1 MTISKYI
8 NTYLIGSGMINMT
21 LFNYKMSNVDI
32 IRNKKKTKLL
42 ICERIFYSFYAF
54 SIGFIKLP
62 SFINYI
68 HIKLIND
75 NPENYGYKIINNKEI
90 EESSIFL
97 YI

>member
-8 NTYLIGSGMINMT
+8 NAYLIGSGIINMT
-21 LFNYKMSNVDI
+21 LFNYKMSNVNI

-42 ICERIFYSFYAF
+42 ICERIGYSIWAF

-75 NPENYGYKIINNKEI
+75 NPENYGYKVISNKEI
-90 EESSIFL
+90 EENSISL
-97 YI
+97 YV

>member
-8 NTYLIGSGMINMT
+8 NAYLIGSGMINMT
-21 LFNYKMSNVDI
+21 LFNYKISNVDI

-42 ICERIFYSFYAF
+42 IGERIGYSIWAF

-75 NPENYGYKIINNKEI
+75 NPENYGYKVITNKEI
-90 EESSIFL
+90 EETSIFL
-97 YI
+97 YV